1 MDAEE
6 YEDHRHIILSCVSD
20 CVFYG
25 RRRMENAV
33 ELITFEY
40 TILLIDI
47 HNLPWN
53 QLHPLMWMWM
63 WMRMRIEMGGQ

>member
-1 MDAEE
+1 ME
-6 YEDHRHIILSCVSD
+6 YEDHRHNILSCVSD

-47 HNLPWN
+47 HNLPCESAAA
-53 QLHPLMWMWM
+53 P
-63 WMRMRIEMGGQ
+63 IDVDVDVDADAD